1 MTLAYPVDE
10 LLRVRQNVKA
20 SEEVLR
26 KINESEAGI
35 KGMERG
41 HDEILQSLTPF
52 RPIHLHLLSSNF
64 RADV

>member
-10 LLRVRQNVKA
+10 LLRVRQHVKA

-26 KINESEAGI
+26 KINESDAGI

-41 HDEILQSLTPF
+41 HDDILQPLTST
-52 RPIHLHLLSSNF
+52 RLIHLHLLSSNF
-64 RADV
+64 RADA